1 MSVLDAKKFILKCRS
16 DPFFRRQ
23 VYKCGSKQ
31 EVLCAAQKAGI
42 EFSGTDVARA
52 FSELQTQAQDEDE
65 LDEIAELK
73 MWYEMQTGEEETAV
87 SSSPVCISYHILSS
101 AISSSS
107 SSSCACVC
115 NSEKARATSVPE
127 NSIPAFWAAHSTSCF
142 DPHLYTCRR
151 KKGSLLHLRMNFFAS
166 STLIKISC
174 VVNAAACIS
183 KHAVL

>member
-73 MWYEMQTGEEETAV
+73 MWYEMQTGEEETD
-87 SSSPVCISYHILSS
+87 PLS
-101 AISSSS
+101 I
-107 SSSCACVC
+107 CYAC
-115 NSEKARATSVPE
+115 SVRSTCTNYTKLQSGKTPE
-127 NSIPAFWAAHSTSCF
+127 E
-142 DPHLYTCRR
+142 
-151 KKGSLLHLRMNFFAS
+151 
-166 STLIKISC
+166 IKIENKAKLC
-174 VVNAAACIS
+174 
-183 KHAVL
+183 